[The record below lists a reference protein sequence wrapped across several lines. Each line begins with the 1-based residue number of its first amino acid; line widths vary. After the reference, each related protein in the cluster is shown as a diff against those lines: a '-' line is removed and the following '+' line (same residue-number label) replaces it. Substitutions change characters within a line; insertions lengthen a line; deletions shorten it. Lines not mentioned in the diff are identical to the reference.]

1 MTDADMAKLQTFV
14 VDASGRDDWKAEP
27 EFWLPVKALLARHR
41 LTLDGAK
48 DATLAAWKRFG
59 NSPSQLYRGLATV
72 LDESK
77 QVNLPAANDAAP
89 CGLCGFQGLVVIER
103 RDGRRIEVRIGAECC
118 DVGYITVVCTCPHGA
133 RLQAAWGE
141 RDRTPGRYGEAFV
154 QAAHAHEAA
163 PDALAGGRLACP
175 GRGDGEIALPEC
187 PRGDGRRQGG
197 ESQRRRHGNGYGADT
212 HR

>member
-133 RLQAAWGE
+133 RLQAAWGDKLPW
-141 RDRTPGRYGEAFV
+141 RLLANADRRRWQPLGGWPGDEAPKLSV
-154 QAAHAHEAA
+154 VGSLEEE
-163 PDALAGGRLACP
+163 
-175 GRGDGEIALPEC
+175 EIAF
-187 PRGDGRRQGG
+187 
-197 ESQRRRHGNGYGADT
+197 
-212 HR
+212 